1 MMGLQ
6 LGARDMARMRN
17 LNLNL
22 LMTFDAIMKERH
34 VSRAA
39 AKIGVTQPALSY
51 DLRKLR
57 LLFNDVLFIRGP
69 SGFEPTARAQEIHE
83 SVRAALAQ
91 IQSVVE
97 GCDAFDPSTAH
108 RSFGIALTD
117 AVTFELVPPLVR
129 QLRRLAPRV
138 HIRVENAG
146 TEDSC
151 ALLLS
156 GMVDLAIITETKLPP
171 GIVGREIFRDSM
183 ICVADRTNPQLHNGR
198 LTRDAFAQASHVLV
212 SADRRIGTH
221 AGSMFRARGIDLNVI
236 AALPHW
242 RNVPE
247 VVRGTDLIG
256 MMRERLV
263 TRPNRDPDLVYF
275 SPPLEMPQLSFRQVW
290 PERSGGDP
298 GHRWF
303 RDLMYATEHEQTKQ
317 MGERRAARLS
327 A

>member
-1 MMGLQ
+1 MPRQ
-6 LGARDMARMRN
+6 RN
-17 LNLNL
+17 LNVNL
-22 LMTFDAIMKERH
+22 LVTFDAIMKERH

-39 AKIGVTQPALSY
+39 SKIGVSQPALSY

-57 LLFNDVLFIRGP
+57 RLFNDVLFIRGP
-69 SGFEPTARAQEIHE
+69 SGFEPTARAIEIHE
-83 SVRAALAQ
+83 SVRSALVQ
-91 IQSVVE
+91 IQSVVA
-97 GCDAFDPSTAH
+97 GCDAFDPTTAH
-108 RSFGIALTD
+108 RSFGVAMTD
-117 AVTFELVPPLVR
+117 AVTFELMPPLVR
-129 QLRRLAPRV
+129 QLRQLAPKV
-138 HIRVENAG
+138 HLRVENAG

-156 GMVDLAIITETKLPP
+156 GMVDLAIVTKVKLPP

-183 ICVADRTNPQLHNGR
+183 VCVADRHHHQIRHGR
-198 LTRDAFAQASHVLV
+198 LSRDAFARASHVLV

-221 AGSMFRARGIDLNVI
+221 AGTMFRERGIELNVI

-256 MMRERLV
+256 LTRERLV
-263 TRPNRDPDLVYF
+263 AASRRDPDLVYF
-275 SPPLEMPQLSFRQVW
+275 PPPFEMPQLAFQQIW
-290 PERSGGDP
+290 PERSGDDP

-303 RDLMYATEHEQTKQ
+303 RELMYATE
-317 MGERRAARLS
+317 RAGTDRHPGRQATARLS